1 MTYARIENGN
11 VTEYP
16 VYEGDIRLRYPNTSF
31 PPNFEPP
38 EEYVRVED
46 VVPPAI
52 TPLENLI
59 ELLPLQTETGWKRN
73 WVVENASDEEI
84 QQRTESQWTNIRN
97 QRNSLLQRSDWICAR
112 SVDTGE
118 PVPEEWKV
126 YRQTLRDIT
135 DQEDPFNIVWP
146 TPPE

>member
-1 MTYARIENGN
+1 MTYARILNN
-11 VTEYP
+11 QVVEYP

-46 VVPPAI
+46 IPPPSI
-52 TPLENLI
+52 SHFKNLI
-59 ELLPLQTETGWKRN
+59 EGAPLQTETGWMRN
-73 WVVENASDEEI
+73 WIVEDASYDEI

-97 QRNSLLQRSDWICAR
+97 QRNSLLQRSDWISAR

-118 PVPEEWKV
+118 PVPEEWKI
-126 YRQTLRDIT
+126 YRQALRDIT
-135 DQEDPFNIVWP
+135 NQEDPFNIVWP